1 MKRLF
6 DLSFRIKLPLWG
18 SLLIL
23 LTAASVGIS
32 LVAHQYDA
40 MKEDL
45 LTSADSLVRTLSKT
59 LFPTLLHDE
68 LWKAYEIL
76 NAPFHGAVPAG
87 PMQASLLVLLDR
99 DNRVFVS
106 THPNEFP
113 TLASLGELGGEAAD
127 VAARIGELRG
137 ESTRE
142 IQIDNSSRI
151 WVAAPV
157 QEEGE
162 RLGTLLIAYPKSALM
177 ERFADTALRAAGIA
191 LLVLAILLPINWY
204 WGRRMAAPLT
214 SLAIKLSEMRHGL
227 PDDAELPTYAYQ
239 DELGRLFAA
248 YEVLLAELREADRMK
263 DEFVKGQRLAAV
275 GRLAASVAHEINNP
289 LAGMLT
295 AIDTLRQR
303 GTLDARDAKTVGV
316 LERSLDQ
323 IKDTVKALLVEA
335 KGNSRN
341 LAPGDIEDIHT
352 LLHAQI
358 AKKDLTVT
366 WDSQLKD
373 ELPLSA
379 NLVRQVLIN
388 ILLNAVQATS
398 PGGSVIVAVNLVD
411 GNSLRLDIAND
422 GARLSPEMRQ
432 HLFEP
437 FTTSKE
443 SGHGLGLW
451 VTYQIVQQL
460 GGTIRADDDGELVR
474 FTVELPVRDQWET
487 HIESA

>member
-1 MKRLF
+1 MNFLF
-6 DLSFRIKLPLWG
+6 NLSFRIKLPLWG

-23 LTAASVGIS
+23 VTAISVGLS
-32 LVAHQYDA
+32 LIAHEYDS
-40 MKEDL
+40 MREDL
-45 LTSADSLVRTLSKT
+45 LTSADNLARTLSKT

-76 NAPFHGAVPAG
+76 NAPFHGASSTS
-87 PMQASLLVLLDR
+87 PMQPSVLVLL
-99 DNRVFVS
+99 NRNDQVFVS
-106 THPNEFP
+106 THPEEFP
-113 TLASLGELGGEAAD
+113 TLAQFERLGGEARS
-127 VAARIGELRG
+127 VASRIGELRG
-137 ESTRE
+137 DTTQEVLLDGSM
-142 IQIDNSSRI
+142 RI

-157 QEEGE
+157 QDEGE
-162 RLGTLLIAYPKSALM
+162 RLGTLLIAYPKQSLLS
-177 ERFADTALRAAGIA
+177 RFVETALRALGIA

-204 WGRRMAAPLT
+204 WGRRMAVPLT
-214 SLAIKLSEMRHGL
+214 TLAVKLSQMQHRL
-227 PDDAELPTYAYQ
+227 PNDEDLRIYAYH
-239 DELGRLFAA
+239 DELGRLFTA
-248 YEVLLAELREADRMK
+248 YRALLAELREADRLK

-303 GTLDARDAKTVGV
+303 GSLDQRDAKTVGV
-316 LERSLDQ
+316 LERSLAQ

-341 LAPGDIEDIHT
+341 LGPGDIEDIRT

-358 AKKDLTVT
+358 TRKDLCLD
-366 WDSQLKD
+366 WNN
-373 ELPLSA
+373 ELSEEVAVSA

-388 ILLNAVQATS
+388 LLINAVQAAQARGNVALHVM
-398 PGGSVIVAVNLVD
+398 PSVEWLTLVVT
-411 GNSLRLDIAND
+411 ND
-422 GARLSPEMRQ
+422 GARLSPEMRE

-437 FTTSKE
+437 FATSRE

-460 GGTIRADDDGELVR
+460 GGSIRAEDDGTLVKL
-474 FTVELPVRDQWET
+474 TVDLPLRNQWKT
-487 HIESA
+487 DTKSA